1 MKSYYEQDGITIYH
15 GDCRGVLPA
24 LATGPCFDLV
34 FTSPP
39 YNLGGRPWPHLGNWK
54 PGDGAG
60 SKSKWRNGS
69 DAGAGVQYD
78 GHEDVVPWPVY
89 VSEQRETLRMCWQLV
104 GAKGAIYYNHKPRV
118 IGAKLWTPLELVPE
132 GLTLRQ
138 IVVWARAG
146 GMNFN
151 PTAYVPTH
159 EWIMVLA
166 REEFR
171 LKSKGASGVGDVWY
185 VPAEPSPHPAPFP
198 LGLPRRAIETTGS
211 RSLLDPHCG
220 SGTSLVAAKEAG
232 VRAVGIDKSERYCE
246 MAANRLA
253 QGVLFGVPDCA
264 PDCTDGI
271 TAPHQPPPP
280 PAIALKT
287 APPPLTPR
295 EQGGHLSKRLKARA
309 AAQALPSDSDDN
321 RLEQK
326 QGTQATGADCISDCT
341 DGPAGGEHAR

>member
-138 IVVWARAG
+138 IVVWGPCRRNEFQPDCVRANARMDHGARAG
-146 GMNFN
+146 G
-151 PTAYVPTH
+151 VPV
-159 EWIMVLA
+159 EKQRGI
-166 REEFR
+166 RC
-171 LKSKGASGVGDVWY
+171 
-185 VPAEPSPHPAPFP
+185 
-198 LGLPRRAIETTGS
+198 RRC
-211 RSLLDPHCG
+211 L
-220 SGTSLVAAKEAG
+220 
-232 VRAVGIDKSERYCE
+232 VRACRTK
-246 MAANRLA
+246 
-253 QGVLFGVPDCA
+253 
-264 PDCTDGI
+264 
-271 TAPHQPPPP
+271 
-280 PAIALKT
+280 PASSAI
-287 APPPLTPR
+287 P
-295 EQGGHLSKRLKARA
+295 ARA
-309 AAQALPSDSDDN
+309 TPSRN
-321 RLEQK
+321 RDHWIEV
-326 QGTQATGADCISDCT
+326 A
-341 DGPAGGEHAR
+341 P